1 MPNNSNIP
9 FVDTTDTLNT
19 QRVRTNQLIDS
30 IGNVSSLTTT
40 ADNITQ
46 AIIEH
51 DAELGTISAAAM
63 GTTATTVSDA
73 IAELDGRLDSINTT
87 ELLTPRIW
95 TQDSFATN
103 ILEGV
108 IKAHSGVTLNKTL
121 DVLGTT
127 ALSSNLTVGTTLS
140 VGTSLSVG
148 TNTTMTGDLAVNGG
162 DITTTASTFNLIN
175 SNATTVNFAS
185 AGTSINIGAT
195 TGTTNIKNNV
205 DIDGTLNVDG
215 VATTD
220 SINAVGLVAITG
232 DLTVSDSARVSGNMS
247 IGGSLVVN
255 GSVTAH
261 GSTLTLGDANTDNV
275 VFNADVNSNIIPN
288 TDSAYDLG
296 SASQQWKDLYVDGY
310 GYIDHIKADNLE
322 VDGITL
328 LDSATV
334 DGDLDVSGS
343 FTTITTDG
351 LTEGSTNQYFLT
363 SRARSSV
370 SATDAGGDGSFAY
383 DSSTGVM
390 TYTGPSATEVRA
402 HFTAGEG
409 IDITDGTI
417 AGEDASTSNKGVASF
432 SSDNF
437 SVSNGAVSIKNNGIT
452 LGTETTG
459 NYISTITG
467 TSEQITVTGSGSE
480 NAAVTLSLPST
491 VSIDSDLSVGGS
503 FTVTG
508 AFTVQ
513 GEQRT
518 AAQYI
523 FLLDGTTGSPTQ
535 DAGLTVDR
543 GNQDSAEL
551 IWYEGGDYW
560 MAGTKNNKKRLAL
573 QNDSAAFSN
582 IQQTGSGALR
592 LPTGTTAQRPTAQ
605 QGQVR
610 YNKTTTSFE
619 GYNGTAWGS
628 LGGLIDVDQDTYI
641 IAERS
646 SGADSDVLQ
655 FVTGDSLRATL
666 DNNGLRIN
674 QNIKPL
680 DGGRLTLRADSG
692 DNGSPRVSIQ
702 AINGDFDAGTIDLY
716 SVEGTEI
723 RSLYEDITLRPGT
736 GLTDMVHMGYKANDD
751 KVATWY
757 GLAFNR
763 FGTSGGRIGAA
774 SALDSN
780 DCYINFYSLGP
791 DDVDGPRSELRYV
804 ADSHEFWGAIHVGK
818 PGFAEGISVFETPLR
833 LEAEV
838 TFDETPKFNS
848 QTIILNADYTGTPPN
863 FGDGGTHYSSI
874 ISVERGTK
882 GNAQI
887 RWDEVNDYWQV
898 SNGDATPSL
907 SRIATADWINAGS
920 GITWDDENGTIGIGT
935 TLSFSTLT
943 AGSSFTLDAGADITL
958 DAQGQDIYFKNG
970 SGGDTWTWN
979 VPTNGIGSFVTP
991 GSFSWEIAGD
1001 YNMMATSNAF
1011 VMYGANGT
1019 IGNDSI
1025 GQRLFFDI
1033 QPSYQ
1038 RVTASDDFELYTND
1052 GNIELKTY
1060 GTTKDITLDATGD
1073 ITIDARHGTTTLQ
1086 IGNGQL
1092 LISDSAGKGAII
1104 IADDDSA
1111 YSIGQYGA
1119 GTTIKSSNY
1128 GIRLYGQQD
1137 TLLQNQFV
1145 VDRMTDAKFNTDRI
1159 FQVRLGGKYGSTGK
1173 KLVTDNNA
1181 YFEVTT
1187 QNQSDV
1193 ATGSIRIIPGDE
1205 DLSINT
1211 FSETR
1216 DAVIAMPTGPDGT
1229 RLRME
1234 NTKGDIDLEPGFG
1247 DDVTIS
1253 ESVGDKKMTLT
1264 PGYNGG
1270 PSEQRIHG
1278 TDDLILDADGDL
1290 IIKGDGTVIADTSDG
1305 TGGFQV
1311 KNDVNVYVDLYSNR
1325 ASPADN
1331 LTAAYIDFNS
1341 TNSASQKT
1349 LYSRLEVETA
1359 DITDGTEDGRVKLFV
1374 TSAGSSTLNTTW
1386 ENDNMEVEGDI
1397 TANGDV
1403 TSLSDVRTKE
1413 NIVDIDDGIGIVE
1426 SLRGVYYNK
1435 IGQEERKVGVIAQEV
1450 EEVLPEVVKTDNE
1463 GMKSVDYSKMVGVL
1477 IEAIKDLKAEIDE
1490 LKAGR

>member
-30 IGNVSSLTTT
+30 IGNVSSLTTS

-51 DAELGTISAAAM
+51 DAELGTITAAAM

-87 ELLTPRIW
+87 ELLTPRIC
-95 TQDSFATN
+95 TQDSSATN

-121 DVLGTT
+121 DVLGAT
-127 ALSSNLTVGTTLS
+127 ALSTTLS
-140 VGTSLSVG
+140 VSG
-148 TNTTMTGDLAVNGG
+148 NTTMTGDLAVNGG
-162 DITTTASTFNLIN
+162 DITTTASTFNLVN

-185 AGTSINIGAT
+185 AGTAINIGAT

-215 VATTD
+215 VTTAD

-261 GSTLTLGDANTDNV
+261 GGTLTLGDANTDNV

-296 SASQQWKDLYVDGY
+296 SSSQQWKDLYVDGY
-310 GYIDHIKADNLE
+310 GYIDHVKADNLE
-322 VDGITL
+322 VEGLTV
-328 LDSATV
+328 LDSTAV

-343 FTTITTDG
+343 FTSITTDG

-363 SRARSSV
+363 SRARESV
-370 SATDAGGDGSFAY
+370 SATDAGGDGSFSY
-383 DSSTGVM
+383 SQSTGVF

-409 IDITDGTI
+409 IDISS
-417 AGEDASTSNKGVASF
+417 GEISGENASTSNKGIASF

-437 SVSNGAVSIKNNGIT
+437 SVSNGAVSIKDNGIT

-491 VSIDSDLSVGGS
+491 VSIDSDLSVGGN

-508 AFTVQ
+508 VFTVQ

-543 GNQDSAEL
+543 GSSDSAEL
-551 IWYEGGDYW
+551 IWYETGGYW
-560 MAGTKNNKKRLAL
+560 MAGLKNDKKRLAL

-592 LPTGTTAQRPTAQ
+592 LPTGTTLQRPTAQ
-605 QGQVR
+605 QGQIR

-628 LGGLIDVDQDTYI
+628 LGGLIDVDNDTYI

-646 SGADSDVLQ
+646 SGTDSDVLQ
-655 FVTGDSLRATL
+655 FVTGDTLRATL

-674 QNIKPL
+674 QNVKPIN
-680 DGGRLTLRADSG
+680 GGWLNLRADSG
-692 DNGSPRVSIQ
+692 DNGSPRISVHS
-702 AINGDFDAGTIDLY
+702 INGSFDKGGIDMLAM
-716 SVEGTEI
+716 
-723 RSLYEDITLRPGT
+723 EDISIKSTYGKLLLEGDTTIIGYNGESQDR
-736 GLTDMVHMGYKANDD
+736 GLKI
-751 KVATWY
+751 
-757 GLAFNR
+757 LADNN
-763 FGTSGGRIGAA
+763 GGRI
-774 SALDSN
+774 STNNTDSSSYHVQP
-780 DCYINFYSLGP
+780 YIDFFDPTEPQSLADGGSVIKYS
-791 DDVDGPRSELRYV
+791 
-804 ADSHEFWGAIHVGK
+804 ADSHNFYLG
-818 PGFAEGISVFETPLR
+818 GIYVRDEKGSGSLFDQDVKIDGTLT
-833 LEAEV
+833 LEN
-838 TFDETPKFNS
+838 TLKSNS
-848 QTIILNADYTGTPPN
+848 QTLTLHADYTGTPPD
-863 FGDGGTHYSSI
+863 FGSSGTHYSSI
-874 ISVERGTK
+874 IDVERGTK

-887 RWDEVNDYWQV
+887 RWNEVNDYWEV
-898 SNGDATPSL
+898 SNGDSTPSL

-920 GITWDDENGTIGIGT
+920 GITWDDETGTIGIGS
-935 TLSFSTLT
+935 TLSVSTLNAT
-943 AGSSFTLDAGADITL
+943 SSFTIDAGADITL

-970 SGGDTWTWN
+970 TGGDTWTWN

-991 GSFSWEIAGD
+991 GSFSWEIAGT
-1001 YNMMATSNAF
+1001 YNMMATNNAF
-1011 VMYGANGT
+1011 VMYGANGS
-1019 IGNDSI
+1019 IGDDSI
-1025 GQRLFFDI
+1025 GQRLYFDI

-1038 RVTASDDFELYTND
+1038 RVTASDDFELQTND
-1052 GNIELKTY
+1052 GHIELKTY

-1119 GTTIKSSNY
+1119 GTTIKSTNY

-1137 TLLQNQFV
+1137 TLLQNEFI
-1145 VDRMTDAKFNTDRI
+1145 VDRVGNTRINTDRVY
-1159 FQVRLGGKYGSTGK
+1159 QVRLGGQYGSMGK
-1173 KLVTDNNA
+1173 KTLTDNNA

-1187 QNQSDV
+1187 QNQGAV
-1193 ATGSIRIIPGDE
+1193 ETGSIRIIPGDD
-1205 DLSINT
+1205 DLSIST

-1216 DAVIAMPTGPDGT
+1216 DAQIAMMTGPDGT
-1229 RLRME
+1229 RMRLE
-1234 NTKGDIDLEPGFG
+1234 NWITNGDIDIHPGFG
-1247 DDVTIS
+1247 ADVTIS
-1253 ESVGDKKMTLT
+1253 EGAGNKQITLT

-1278 TDDLILDADGDL
+1278 TNDLILDADADL
-1290 IIKGDGTVIADTSDG
+1290 IIKGNGTVIADTSDG

-1311 KNDVNVYVDLYSNR
+1311 KNDVQVYVDLYSDR

-1341 TNSASQKT
+1341 TNSAAQKT

-1359 DITDGTEDGRVKLFV
+1359 DITDGTEDGTVKLFV
-1374 TSAGSSTLNTTW
+1374 TTAGSSTLNTTW
-1386 ENDNMEVEGDI
+1386 SGIDMTVQ
-1397 TANGDV
+1397 GDV
-1403 TSLSDVRTKE
+1403 TSISDVRTKE
-1413 NIVDIDDGIGIVE
+1413 NIEQITDGLSIVG
-1426 SLRGVYYNK
+1426 SLRGVWYNK
-1435 IGQEERKVGVIAQEV
+1435 IGEEDRKVGVIAQEV
-1450 EEVLPEVVKTDNE
+1450 EEVLPEVVKTDND
-1463 GMKSVDYSKMVGVL
+1463 GMKSVDYGKMVGVL
-1477 IEAIKDLKAEIDE
+1477 IEAIKDLKAEIEE
-1490 LKAGR
+1490 LKSGK